1 MHMSLSH
8 IAAHTVGCHSY
19 LSMEA
24 GDTVF
29 FHPLLIHGR
38 YGALTFVT
46 AFRLFPIFCR
56 IFLSVQPLSHPALD
70 SGANTTKGFRKA
82 ISCHYASSD
91 CQYSRPPSLVDFL

>member
-1 MHMSLSH
+1 MSLSH
-8 IAAHTVGCHSY
+8 IAAHTVGRDSY

-38 YGALTFVT
+38 YGVLTFVT

-56 IFLSVQPLSHPALD
+56 IFLSVQPLSDPPLD

-91 CQYSRPPSLVDFL
+91 CQYSRPLHSLTFL